1 LRTLGASRG
10 QIFRVL
16 LVEYLALGV
25 LAALTGVLLA
35 TAAAWALSVFMF
47 KAGFALPLAPLFV
60 ALLAVPALTVITG
73 LMMSRGVL
81 NHPPLAIL
89 RAEA

>member
-1 LRTLGASRG
+1 M
-10 QIFRVL
+10 L
-16 LVEYLALGV
+16 LVEYLALGL

-35 TAAAWALSVFMF
+35 TVAAWALSVFVF
-47 KAGFALPLAPLFV
+47 EASFALPLAPLFV
-60 ALLAVPALTVITG
+60 ALLAVPALTVVTG